1 MIKLSA
7 REISLIVNG
16 SLHGDENIMVT
27 QAPVFD
33 SRKAKSGSLFLA
45 LVGENTDGHNF
56 CPDAFTNGAALALT
70 TKVVDQ
76 PCVVVSDV
84 MQAVADLAKFTRVQ
98 LANLTVIG
106 ITGSQGK
113 TTTKDLLNY
122 ILSSVGE
129 TVAPIGSFNNELGVP
144 LTILECSE
152 QTKYCIVEMGARHIG
167 DISALCEIAK
177 PKIGAV
183 LKVGNAHIGE
193 FGSREAIAQA
203 KSELIS
209 SLGSGGI
216 AVLGTYDQFT
226 PAMKVADGVSVLTFG
241 ERSDCSVRAADVE
254 IREGRPHFDLVTKS
268 GRAAVGMRLVG
279 IHQIPNALAAA
290 AISSALGL
298 SVDQIAGALSMAE
311 LASKW
316 RMEIFELDGR
326 LMINDSYNAN
336 PESMAAA
343 LRTLALFAQE
353 RGGSSWA
360 VLGKM
365 HELGPSEN
373 ADHAAI
379 GKLVS
384 DLAIDHLLTVSMPA
398 YSQGITADS
407 ETKVHELSDK
417 NSVVTLLN
425 AMQSGDVLLV
435 KASRAE
441 HFEEI
446 AQEVVA
452 NWQTESGKKDDE

>member
-1 MIKLSA
+1 MIKLTA

-16 SLHGDENIMVT
+16 TLHGDENIMVT
-27 QAPVFD
+27 QAPAFD
-33 SRKAKSGSLFLA
+33 SRQAQAGSLFLA
-45 LVGENTDGHNF
+45 LVGENTDGHNY
-56 CPDAFTNGAALALT
+56 CSGAFSNGAVLALT
-70 TKVVDQ
+70 TKVVEQ
-76 PCVVVSDV
+76 PCVVVADV
-84 MQAVADLAKFTRVQ
+84 MQAVADLAKFVRVQ
-98 LANLTVIG
+98 LSNLTVIG

-129 TVAPIGSFNNELGVP
+129 TIAPKGSFNNELGVP
-144 LTILECSE
+144 LTILECNE
-152 QTKYCIVEMGARHIG
+152 QTKFCILEMGARHIG

-203 KSELIS
+203 KSELVA
-209 SLGSGGI
+209 SLVSGGI
-216 AVLGTYDQFT
+216 AILGTYDQFT
-226 PAMKVADGVSVLTFG
+226 PNMKVAEGVEVLTFG
-241 ERSDCSVRAADVE
+241 ERNDCNVRAADVE

-279 IHQIPNALAAA
+279 LHQIPNALAAA

-316 RMEIFELDGR
+316 RMEIFESNGR
-326 LMINDSYNAN
+326 LLINDSYNAN

-373 ADHAAI
+373 ADHIAI

-384 DLAIDHLLTVSMPA
+384 DLGIDQLLTVSMPA
-398 YSQGITADS
+398 YGQGVTSDS
-407 ETKVHELSDK
+407 ETTVHEFNDK
-417 NSVVTLLN
+417 SSVVSLLSQ
-425 AMQSGDVLLV
+425 MQSGDVLMV

-446 AQEVVA
+446 AQEVAA
-452 NWQTESGKKDDE
+452 NWQTDAGKKDDE

>member
-33 SRKAKSGSLFLA
+33 SRQAKAGSLFLA
-45 LVGENTDGHNF
+45 LIGENTDGHNF
-56 CPDAFTNGAALALT
+56 CADAFSNGAVLALT
-70 TKVVDQ
+70 TQVIEQ

-84 MQAVADLAKFTRVQ
+84 LQAVADLAKFVRVQ
-98 LANLTVIG
+98 LADLTVIG

-122 ILSSVGE
+122 ILSSAGE
-129 TVAPIGSFNNELGVP
+129 TVAPKGSFNNELGVP
-144 LTILECSE
+144 LTILECNE

-167 DISALCEIAK
+167 DIASLCEIAK
-177 PKIGAV
+177 PNIGAV

-203 KSELIS
+203 KSELIT
-209 SLGSGGI
+209 SLGSGGTAI
-216 AVLGTYDQFT
+216 LGTYDQFT
-226 PAMKVADGVSVLTFG
+226 PAMKVADGVAVLTFG
-241 ERSDCSVRAADVE
+241 ERSDCNVRAADVE

-279 IHQIPNALAAA
+279 LHQIPNALAAA

-316 RMEIFELDGR
+316 RMEIFELNGR

-373 ADHAAI
+373 SDHVAI

-384 DLAIDHLLTVSMPA
+384 DLGIDQLLTVSMPA
-398 YSQGITADS
+398 YSHGVASDS
-407 ETKVHELSDK
+407 DTKVHDLDDK
-417 NSVVTLLN
+417 NLVVALLKE
-425 AMQSGDVLLV
+425 MQSGDVLLV

-446 AQEVVA
+446 AQEVA
-452 NWQTESGKKDDE
+452 TNWQTDAGKKDDE

>member
-16 SLHGDENIMVT
+16 TLHGDENIMVT

-33 SRKAKSGSLFLA
+33 SRQAKAGSLFLA
-45 LVGENTDGHNF
+45 LVGENSDGHNY
-56 CPDAFTNGAALALT
+56 CSDAFANGAVLALT
-70 TKVVDQ
+70 TKVVAG
-76 PCVVVSDV
+76 PCVVVADV
-84 MQAVADLAKFTRVQ
+84 MQAIADLAKFVRVQ
-98 LANLTVIG
+98 LNDLTVIG

-129 TVAPIGSFNNELGVP
+129 TIAPKGSFNNELGVP
-144 LTILECSE
+144 LTILECNE
-152 QTKYCIVEMGARHIG
+152 KTKFCILEMGARHIG
-167 DISALCEIAK
+167 DISVLCEIAK

-193 FGSREAIAQA
+193 FGSREAIALA
-203 KSELIS
+203 KSELVT
-209 SLGSGGI
+209 SLTSGGI
-216 AVLGTYDQFT
+216 AILGTYDQFT
-226 PAMKVADGVSVLTFG
+226 PAMKVAEGVEVLTFG
-241 ERSDCSVRAADVE
+241 ERSDCNVRAADVE

-279 IHQIPNALAAA
+279 LHQIPNALAAA

-311 LASKW
+311 LTSKW
-316 RMEIFELDGR
+316 RMEIFELNGR

-373 ADHAAI
+373 ADHVAI

-384 DLAIDHLLTVSMPA
+384 DLGIDQLLTVSMPA
-398 YSQGITADS
+398 YGQGVSSDS
-407 ETKVHELSDK
+407 ETTVHEFNEKS
-417 NSVVTLLN
+417 SVVSLLN
-425 AMQSGDVLLV
+425 QMQSGDVLMV

-446 AQEVVA
+446 AQEVAA
-452 NWQTESGKKDDE
+452 NWQTDAGKKDDE

>member
-1 MIKLSA
+1 MINLSA

-27 QAPVFD
+27 EPPVFD
-33 SRKAKSGSLFLA
+33 SRKAKTGSLFLA
-45 LVGENTDGHNF
+45 LVGENTDGHNY
-56 CPDAFTNGAALALT
+56 CADAFANGAVLALT
-70 TKVVDQ
+70 TQVIDQ

-84 MQAVADLAKFTRVQ
+84 MQALADLAKFARVQ
-98 LANLTVIG
+98 LDNLTVIG

-129 TVAPIGSFNNELGVP
+129 TVAPVGSFNNELGVP
-144 LTILECSE
+144 LTILECNE

-177 PKIGAV
+177 PNIGVV

-203 KSELIS
+203 KSELIT
-209 SLGSGGI
+209 SLFSGGTAI
-216 AVLGTYDQFT
+216 LGTYDQFT
-226 PAMKVADGVSVLTFG
+226 PAMKVANGIEVLTFG
-241 ERSDCSVRAADVE
+241 ERSDCNVRAADVE

-316 RMEIFELDGR
+316 RMEIFELNGR

-365 HELGPSEN
+365 HELGSSEKS
-373 ADHAAI
+373 DHAAI

-384 DLAIDHLLTVSMPA
+384 DLGIDHLLTVSISS
-398 YSQGITADS
+398 YSQGVPINS
-407 ETKVHELSDK
+407 ETKVHELDDK
-417 NSVVTLLN
+417 NSVVSLLN
-425 AMQSGDVLLV
+425 QMQSGDVLLV

-446 AQEVVA
+446 AQEVAA
-452 NWQTESGKKDDE
+452 NWQTEARKKDDE

>member
-16 SLHGDENIMVT
+16 SLHGDENIAVS

-33 SRKAKSGSLFLA
+33 SRQAKSGSLFLA
-45 LVGENTDGHNF
+45 LIGENTDGHNY
-56 CPDAFTNGAALALT
+56 CEAAFENGAVLAIT
-70 TKVVDQ
+70 TRIVEQ

-84 MQAVADLAKFTRVQ
+84 MQAVADLAKFVRVQ
-98 LANLTVIG
+98 LTNLTVIG

-122 ILSSVGE
+122 ILSSVDQ
-129 TVAPIGSFNNELGVP
+129 TVAPVGSFNNELGVP

-167 DISALCEIAK
+167 DIAALCEIAK
-177 PKIGAV
+177 PEIGAV

-193 FGSREAIAQA
+193 FGSREAISQA
-203 KSELIS
+203 KSELVS
-209 SLGSGGI
+209 SLTNGGT
-216 AVLGTYDQFT
+216 AVLGTYDQYT
-226 PAMKVADGVSVLTFG
+226 PLMKVAAGVAVLKFG
-241 ERSDCSVRAADVE
+241 EQSNCDVRAADIE
-254 IREGRPHFDLVTKS
+254 IREGRPHFDLVTKN
-268 GRAAVGMRLVG
+268 GRAAVGLRLVG
-279 IHQIPNALAAA
+279 LHQIPNALAAA
-290 AISSALGL
+290 AIASALGL

-316 RMEIFELDGR
+316 RMEIFEADDKL
-326 LMINDSYNAN
+326 LINDSYNAN

-353 RGGSSWA
+353 RGGSAWA
-360 VLGKM
+360 VLGLM
-365 HELGPSEN
+365 HELGPSGES
-373 ADHAAI
+373 DHIAI

-384 DLAIDHLLTVSMPA
+384 ELGIDHLVSLTTTA
-398 YSQGITADS
+398 YGRGVESGST
-407 ETKVHELSDK
+407 TKVHELIDK
-417 NSVVTLLN
+417 SSILALLGQ
-425 AMQSGDVLLV
+425 MQSGDVLLV

-446 AQEVVA
+446 AQEIVA
-452 NWQTESGKKDDE
+452 NWQTEAGKKDEK

>member
-1 MIKLSA
+1 MLKLTA

-16 SLHGDENIMVT
+16 SLHGDENILVT
-27 QAPVFD
+27 EAPVFD
-33 SRKAKSGSLFLA
+33 SRQAKVGSLFLA
-45 LVGENTDGHNF
+45 LVGDNSDGHIF
-56 CPDAFTNGAALALT
+56 CPAAFANGAVLAIT
-70 TKVVDQ
+70 TQVVDQ
-76 PCVVVSDV
+76 PCVVVSNV
-84 MQAVADLAKFTRVQ
+84 MQAVADLAKFVRVQ
-98 LANLTVIG
+98 LDQLTVIG

-129 TVAPIGSFNNELGVP
+129 TVAPKGSFNNELGVP
-144 LTILECSE
+144 ITILECNE
-152 QTKYCIVEMGARHIG
+152 KTKYCIVEMGARHVG
-167 DISALCEIAK
+167 DIAALCDIAK
-177 PKIGAV
+177 PNIGAV

-193 FGSREAIAQA
+193 FGSRELIAQA

-209 SLGSGGI
+209 SLEIGGT

-226 PAMKVADGVSVLTFG
+226 PTMKAAIGVEVITFG
-241 ERSDCSVRAADVE
+241 ERSDCNVRAADVE

-279 IHQIPNALAAA
+279 LHQIPNALAAA

-316 RMEIFELDGR
+316 RMEISEINGR

-336 PESMAAA
+336 PESMSAA

-353 RGGSSWA
+353 RGGASWA

-365 HELGPSEN
+365 HELGVTEN

-379 GKLVS
+379 GELVS
-384 DLAIDHLLTVSMPA
+384 DLAIDNLVSVSAPWYGQGVPA
-398 YSQGITADS
+398 NS
-407 ETKVHELSDK
+407 ETKVHELFDK
-417 NSVVTLLN
+417 SSALSLLTQL
-425 AMQSGDVLLV
+425 QSGDVLLV

-446 AQEVVA
+446 ALEVVA
-452 NWQTESGKKDDE
+452 NWQTEAGTKDDE

>member
-27 QAPVFD
+27 QPPVFD
-33 SRKAKSGSLFLA
+33 SRKAKTGSLFLA

-56 CPDAFTNGAALALT
+56 CSDAFTNGAVLALT
-70 TKVVDQ
+70 TQVIDQ
-76 PCVVVSDV
+76 PCVVVTDV
-84 MQAVADLAKFTRVQ
+84 MQAVADLAKFARVQ
-98 LANLTVIG
+98 LENLTVIG

-129 TVAPIGSFNNELGVP
+129 TVAPVGSFNNELGVP
-144 LTILECSE
+144 LTILECNE

-203 KSELIS
+203 KSELIT
-209 SLGSGGI
+209 SLASGGT

-226 PAMKVADGVSVLTFG
+226 PAMKVADGVAVLTFG
-241 ERSDCSVRAADVE
+241 ERSDCNVRAADVE

-279 IHQIPNALAAA
+279 LHQIPNALAAA

-343 LRTLALFAQE
+343 LRTLALYAQE

-365 HELGPSEN
+365 HELGPSEKS
-373 ADHAAI
+373 DHATI

-384 DLAIDHLLTVSMPA
+384 DLGVDHLLTVSMPA
-398 YSQGITADS
+398 YSQGVPSKS
-407 ETKVHELSDK
+407 ETKVHELDDK
-417 NSVVTLLN
+417 NSVVSLLN
-425 AMQSGDVLLV
+425 QMQSGDVLLL

-446 AQEVVA
+446 ALEVAA
-452 NWQTESGKKDDE
+452 NWQTEARKKDDE

>member
-33 SRKAKSGSLFLA
+33 SRQAKAGSLFLA
-45 LVGENTDGHNF
+45 LIGENTDGHNF
-56 CPDAFTNGAALALT
+56 CSDAFSNGAVLALT
-70 TKVVDQ
+70 TQVVEQ

-84 MQAVADLAKFTRVQ
+84 MQAVADLAKFVRVQ
-98 LANLTVIG
+98 LADLMVIG

-122 ILSSVGE
+122 ILSSAGE
-129 TVAPIGSFNNELGVP
+129 TIAPKGSFNNELGVP
-144 LTILECSE
+144 LTILECNQ

-167 DISALCEIAK
+167 DIATLCEIAK
-177 PKIGAV
+177 PNIGAV

-203 KSELIS
+203 KSELIT
-209 SLGSGGI
+209 SLGSGGTAI
-216 AVLGTYDQFT
+216 LGTYDQFT
-226 PAMKVADGVSVLTFG
+226 PAMKVADGVAVLTFG
-241 ERSDCSVRAADVE
+241 ERSDCNVRAADVE

-279 IHQIPNALAAA
+279 LHQIPNALAAA

-316 RMEIFELDGR
+316 RMEIFELNGR

-373 ADHAAI
+373 SDHVAI

-384 DLAIDHLLTVSMPA
+384 DLGIDQLLTVSMPA
-398 YSQGITADS
+398 YSHGVASDS
-407 ETKVHELSDK
+407 DTKVHDLDDK
-417 NSVVTLLN
+417 NLVVALLKE
-425 AMQSGDVLLV
+425 MQSGDVLLV

-446 AQEVVA
+446 ALEVAA
-452 NWQTESGKKDDE
+452 NWQTDAGKKDDE

>member
-1 MIKLSA
+1 MIKLTA

-16 SLHGDENIMVT
+16 SLHGDENILVT
-27 QAPVFD
+27 EAPVFD
-33 SRKAKSGSLFLA
+33 SRRAQAGSLFLA
-45 LVGENTDGHNF
+45 LIGENTDGHNF
-56 CPDAFTNGAALALT
+56 ISDAFGNGAVLALT

-84 MQAVADLAKFTRVQ
+84 MQALSDLAKFVRVQ
-98 LANLTVIG
+98 LSQLKVIG

-113 TTTKDLLNY
+113 TTTKDLLNF
-122 ILSSVGE
+122 ILSSVDE
-129 TVAPIGSFNNELGVP
+129 TVAPVGSFNNELGVP
-144 LTILECSE
+144 LTILQCNEK
-152 QTKYCIVEMGARHIG
+152 TKYCIVEMGARHIG
-167 DISALCEIAK
+167 DIAALCEIAK
-177 PKIGAV
+177 PHIGAV
-183 LKVGNAHIGE
+183 LKVGNAHLGE

-203 KSELIS
+203 KSELITA
-209 SLGSGGI
+209 LNSGGT

-226 PAMKVADGVSVLTFG
+226 SAMQVAEGVTVITFG
-241 ERSDCSVRAADVE
+241 ERSDCNVRAADVE
-254 IREGRPHFDLVTKS
+254 IREGRPHFDLVTKD

-279 IHQIPNALAAA
+279 LHQIPNALAAA

-298 SVDQIAGALSMAE
+298 SGQQIAGALSMAE

-316 RMEIFELDGR
+316 RMEIFEANDR

-353 RGGSSWA
+353 RGGSAWA

-365 HELGPSEN
+365 HELGPSEKS
-373 ADHAAI
+373 DHAAI

-384 DLAIDHLLTVSMPA
+384 DLGIDHLVTVSMPA
-398 YSQGITADS
+398 YATGLSGKS
-407 ETKVHELSDK
+407 ETKVHELSSKSDALL
-417 NSVVTLLN
+417 LLN
-425 AMQSGDVLLV
+425 EIQAGDVLLV

-446 AQEVVA
+446 AEEVVN
-452 NWQTESGKKDDE
+452 NWQTGAGKKDEE

>member
-16 SLHGDENIMVT
+16 SLHGDENILVT

-45 LVGENTDGHNF
+45 LVGENTDGHNY
-56 CPDAFTNGAALALT
+56 CSDAFANGAVLALT
-70 TKVVDQ
+70 TKVIDQ

-84 MQAVADLAKFTRVQ
+84 MQAVADLAKFARVQ
-98 LANLTVIG
+98 LTSLTVIG

-129 TVAPIGSFNNELGVP
+129 TVAPVGSFNNELGVP
-144 LTILECSE
+144 LTILECNE

-203 KSELIS
+203 KSELVS

-241 ERSDCSVRAADVE
+241 ERSDCNVRAADVE

-279 IHQIPNALAAA
+279 LHQIPNALAAA

-336 PESMAAA
+336 PESTAAA

-379 GKLVS
+379 GQLVS

-398 YSQGITADS
+398 YSQGVPVNS
-407 ETKVHELSDK
+407 ETKVHELNDK

-425 AMQSGDVLLV
+425 QMQSGDVLLV

-446 AQEVVA
+446 AQEVMA

>member
-16 SLHGDENIMVT
+16 SLHGDENILVT

-45 LVGENTDGHNF
+45 LVGENTDGHNYYS
-56 CPDAFTNGAALALT
+56 DAFANGAVLALT
-70 TKVVDQ
+70 TKVIDQ
-76 PCVVVSDV
+76 PCVLVSDV
-84 MQAVADLAKFTRVQ
+84 MQAVADLAKFARVQ
-98 LANLTVIG
+98 LTSLTVIG

-129 TVAPIGSFNNELGVP
+129 TVAPVGSFNNELGVP
-144 LTILECSE
+144 LTILECNE

-203 KSELIS
+203 KSELVS

-241 ERSDCSVRAADVE
+241 ERSDCNVRAADVE

-279 IHQIPNALAAA
+279 LHQIPNALAAA

-379 GKLVS
+379 GQLVS

-398 YSQGITADS
+398 YSQGVPVNS
-407 ETKVHELSDK
+407 ETKVHELNDK

-425 AMQSGDVLLV
+425 QMQSGDVLLV

-446 AQEVVA
+446 AQEVMA

>member
-16 SLHGDENIMVT
+16 SLHGDENLMVT
-27 QAPVFD
+27 NPPVFD
-33 SRKAKSGSLFLA
+33 SRKAKAGSLFLA
-45 LVGENTDGHNF
+45 LVGENTDGHKF
-56 CPDAFTNGAALALT
+56 SADAFANGAVLALT
-70 TKVVDQ
+70 TQVIDQ
-76 PCVVVSDV
+76 PCVVVSNV
-84 MQAVADLAKFTRVQ
+84 MQAVADLAKFVRVQ
-98 LANLTVIG
+98 LTNLTVIG

-122 ILSSVGE
+122 ILSSLGE
-129 TVAPIGSFNNELGVP
+129 TVAPVGSFNNELGVP
-144 LTILECSE
+144 LTILECNES
-152 QTKYCIVEMGARHIG
+152 TKYCIVEMGARHVG

-177 PKIGAV
+177 PDIGAV
-183 LKVGNAHIGE
+183 LKVGNAHVGE

-203 KSELIS
+203 KSELVT
-209 SLGSGGI
+209 SLVSGGTAI
-216 AVLGTYDQFT
+216 LGTYDQFT
-226 PAMKVADGVSVLTFG
+226 PAMRVADGVAVLTFG
-241 ERSDCSVRAADVE
+241 ERSDCNVRAADVE

-279 IHQIPNALAAA
+279 LHQIPNALAAA

-316 RMEIFELDGR
+316 RMEIFELDGK

-365 HELGPSEN
+365 HELGATEN
-373 ADHAAI
+373 SDHAAI
-379 GKLVS
+379 GELVS
-384 DLAIDHLLTVSMPA
+384 DLAIDHLVTVSMTA
-398 YSQGITADS
+398 YGQGVPRDS
-407 ETKVHELSDK
+407 ETKVHELLQKDL
-417 NSVVTLLN
+417 VVKLLN
-425 AMQSGDVLLV
+425 QMQSGDVLLV

-446 AQEVVA
+446 AQEVAA
-452 NWQTESGKKDDE
+452 NWQTEARKKDDE

>member
-56 CPDAFTNGAALALT
+56 CSDAFSNGAVLALT
-70 TKVVDQ
+70 TKEVDQ

-129 TVAPIGSFNNELGVP
+129 TVAPVGSFNNELGVP
-144 LTILECSE
+144 LTILECNE

-209 SLGSGGI
+209 SLGSGGV

-279 IHQIPNALAAA
+279 LHQIPNALAAA

-353 RGGSSWA
+353 RGGSAWA

>member
-56 CPDAFTNGAALALT
+56 CSDAFTNGAALALT

-129 TVAPIGSFNNELGVP
+129 TVAPVGSFNNELGVP
-144 LTILECSE
+144 LTILECNE

-279 IHQIPNALAAA
+279 LHQIPNALAAA
-290 AISSALGL
+290 AISNALGL

-353 RGGSSWA
+353 RGGSAWA

>member
-70 TKVVDQ
+70 NKVVDQ

-129 TVAPIGSFNNELGVP
+129 TVAPVGSFNNELGVP
-144 LTILECSE
+144 LTILECNE

-279 IHQIPNALAAA
+279 LHQIPNALAAA

-353 RGGSSWA
+353 RGGSAWA

>member
-56 CPDAFTNGAALALT
+56 CSDAFTNGAALALT

-279 IHQIPNALAAA
+279 LHQIPNALAAA

-373 ADHAAI
+373 ADHAAF
-379 GKLVS
+379 GQLVS
-384 DLAIDHLLTVSMPA
+384 DLAIDHLLTVSMPS
-398 YSQGITADS
+398 YSQGVPVDS
-407 ETKVHELSDK
+407 ETKVHELIDK

-425 AMQSGDVLLV
+425 QMQSGDVLLV

-446 AQEVVA
+446 AQEVVV

>member
-1 MIKLSA
+1 MIKLTA

-45 LVGENTDGHNF
+45 LVGENADGHNF
-56 CPDAFTNGAALALT
+56 CSDAFSNGAALALT

-84 MQAVADLAKFTRVQ
+84 MQAVADLAKFARVQ

-129 TVAPIGSFNNELGVP
+129 TVAPVGSFNNELGVP
-144 LTILECSE
+144 LTILECNE

-203 KSELIS
+203 KSELVT
-209 SLGSGGI
+209 SLSSGGI

-268 GRAAVGMRLVG
+268 GRAAVGMRLIG
-279 IHQIPNALAAA
+279 LHQIPNALAAA

-379 GKLVS
+379 GQLVS

-398 YSQGITADS
+398 YSQGVPVDS
-407 ETKVHELSDK
+407 ETKVHQLNDM

-425 AMQSGDVLLV
+425 QMQSGDVLLV

-446 AQEVVA
+446 ALEVVV

>member
-129 TVAPIGSFNNELGVP
+129 TVAPVGSFNNELGVP
-144 LTILECSE
+144 LTILECNE

-279 IHQIPNALAAA
+279 LHQIPNALAAA

-353 RGGSSWA
+353 RGGSAWA

>member
-7 REISLIVNG
+7 LEISLIVNG
-16 SLHGDENIMVT
+16 TLHGDENIMVT

-33 SRKAKSGSLFLA
+33 SRQAKAGSIFLA
-45 LVGENTDGHNF
+45 LVGENSDGHSY
-56 CPDAFTNGAALALT
+56 CSDAFSNGAVLALT
-70 TKVVDQ
+70 TKVVEE
-76 PCVVVSDV
+76 PCVVVADV
-84 MQAVADLAKFTRVQ
+84 MQAIADLAKFVRVQ
-98 LANLTVIG
+98 LNDLTVIG

-129 TVAPIGSFNNELGVP
+129 TIAPKGSFNNELGVP
-144 LTILECSE
+144 LTILECNE
-152 QTKYCIVEMGARHIG
+152 KTKFCILEMGARHIG
-167 DISALCEIAK
+167 DISVLCEIAK

-193 FGSREAIAQA
+193 FGSREAIALA
-203 KSELIS
+203 KSELVT
-209 SLGSGGI
+209 SLTSGGI
-216 AVLGTYDQFT
+216 AILGTYDQFT
-226 PAMKVADGVSVLTFG
+226 PAMKVAEGVEVLTFG
-241 ERSDCSVRAADVE
+241 ERSDCNVRAADVE

-279 IHQIPNALAAA
+279 LHQIPNALAAA

-316 RMEIFELDGR
+316 RMEIFELNGR

-373 ADHAAI
+373 EDHVAI

-384 DLAIDHLLTVSMPA
+384 DLGIDQLLTVSMPA
-398 YSQGITADS
+398 YGQGVSSDS
-407 ETKVHELSDK
+407 ETTVHDFSDK
-417 NSVVTLLN
+417 SSVVSLLN
-425 AMQSGDVLLV
+425 QMQSGDVLMV

-446 AQEVVA
+446 AQEVAA
-452 NWQTESGKKDDE
+452 NWQTDAGKKDDE

>member
-56 CPDAFTNGAALALT
+56 CSDAFANGAVLALT

-129 TVAPIGSFNNELGVP
+129 TVAPVGSFNNELGVP
-144 LTILECSE
+144 LTILECNE

-226 PAMKVADGVSVLTFG
+226 PAMQVAEGVTVITFG
-241 ERSDCSVRAADVE
+241 ERSDCDVRAADVE

-279 IHQIPNALAAA
+279 LHQIPNALAAA

-353 RGGSSWA
+353 RGGSAWA

>member
-33 SRKAKSGSLFLA
+33 SRQAKAGSLFLA
-45 LVGENTDGHNF
+45 LMGENTDGHNF
-56 CPDAFTNGAALALT
+56 SSDAFSNGAVLALT
-70 TKVVDQ
+70 TQVVEQ
-76 PCVVVSDV
+76 PCVVVSNV
-84 MQAVADLAKFTRVQ
+84 MQAVADLAKFVRVQ
-98 LANLTVIG
+98 LADLTVIG

-122 ILSSVGE
+122 ILSSAGE
-129 TVAPIGSFNNELGVP
+129 TVAPKGSFNNELGVP
-144 LTILECSE
+144 LTILECNQ

-167 DISALCEIAK
+167 DIATLCEIAK
-177 PKIGAV
+177 PNIGAV

-203 KSELIS
+203 KSELIT
-209 SLGSGGI
+209 SLGSGGTAI
-216 AVLGTYDQFT
+216 LGTYDQFT
-226 PAMKVADGVSVLTFG
+226 PAMKVADGVAVLTFG
-241 ERSDCSVRAADVE
+241 ERSDCNVRAADVE

-279 IHQIPNALAAA
+279 LHQIPNALAAA

-316 RMEIFELDGR
+316 RMEIFELNGR

-373 ADHAAI
+373 TDHVAI

-384 DLAIDHLLTVSMPA
+384 DLGIDQLLTVSMPA
-398 YSQGITADS
+398 YGHGVASDS
-407 ETKVHELSDK
+407 DTKVHELDEK
-417 NSVVTLLN
+417 NSVVELLN
-425 AMQSGDVLLV
+425 EMQSGDVLLV

-446 AQEVVA
+446 AQEVA
-452 NWQTESGKKDDE
+452 TNWQTDAGKKDDE

>member
-16 SLHGDENIMVT
+16 TLHGDENIMVT

-33 SRKAKSGSLFLA
+33 SRQAKAGSIFLA
-45 LVGENTDGHNF
+45 LVGENSDGHNY
-56 CPDAFTNGAALALT
+56 CSDAFSNGAVLALT
-70 TKVVDQ
+70 TKVVEE
-76 PCVVVSDV
+76 PCVVVADV
-84 MQAVADLAKFTRVQ
+84 MQAIADLAKFVRVQ
-98 LANLTVIG
+98 LNDLTVIG

-129 TVAPIGSFNNELGVP
+129 TIAPKGSFNNELGVP
-144 LTILECSE
+144 LTILECNE
-152 QTKYCIVEMGARHIG
+152 KTKYCILEMGARHIG
-167 DISALCEIAK
+167 DISVLCEIAK

-193 FGSREAIAQA
+193 FGSREAIALA
-203 KSELIS
+203 KSELVT
-209 SLGSGGI
+209 SLTSGGI
-216 AVLGTYDQFT
+216 AILGTYDQFT
-226 PAMKVADGVSVLTFG
+226 PAMKVAEGVEVLTFG
-241 ERSDCSVRAADVE
+241 ERSDCNVRAADVE

-279 IHQIPNALAAA
+279 LHQIPNALAAA

-316 RMEIFELDGR
+316 RMEIFELNGR

-373 ADHAAI
+373 QDHVAI

-384 DLAIDHLLTVSMPA
+384 DLGIDQLLTVSMPA
-398 YSQGITADS
+398 YGQGVSRES
-407 ETKVHELSDK
+407 ETTVHEFKEKS
-417 NSVVTLLN
+417 SVVSLLN
-425 AMQSGDVLLV
+425 QMQSGDVLMV

-446 AQEVVA
+446 AQEVAA
-452 NWQTESGKKDDE
+452 NWQTDAGKKDDE

>member
-16 SLHGDENIMVT
+16 TLHGDENIMVT

-33 SRKAKSGSLFLA
+33 SRQAKAGSIFLA
-45 LVGENTDGHNF
+45 LVGENSDGHKY
-56 CPDAFTNGAALALT
+56 CSDAFANGAVLALT
-70 TKVVDQ
+70 TKVVEE
-76 PCVVVSDV
+76 PCVVVADV
-84 MQAVADLAKFTRVQ
+84 MQAIADLAKFVRVQ
-98 LANLTVIG
+98 LNDLTVIG

-129 TVAPIGSFNNELGVP
+129 TIAPKGSFNNELGVP
-144 LTILECSE
+144 LTILECNE
-152 QTKYCIVEMGARHIG
+152 KTKYCILEMGARHIG
-167 DISALCEIAK
+167 DISVLCEIAK

-193 FGSREAIAQA
+193 FGSREAIALA
-203 KSELIS
+203 KSELVT
-209 SLGSGGI
+209 SLASGGI
-216 AVLGTYDQFT
+216 AILGTYDQFT
-226 PAMKVADGVSVLTFG
+226 PAMKVAEGVEVLTFG
-241 ERSDCSVRAADVE
+241 ERSDCNVRAADVE

-279 IHQIPNALAAA
+279 LHQIPNALAAA

-316 RMEIFELDGR
+316 RMEIFELNGR

-373 ADHAAI
+373 EDHVAI

-384 DLAIDHLLTVSMPA
+384 DLGIDQLLTVSMPA
-398 YSQGITADS
+398 YGQGVSRDS
-407 ETKVHELSDK
+407 ETTVHEFKEKS
-417 NSVVTLLN
+417 SVVSLLN
-425 AMQSGDVLLV
+425 QMQSGDVLMV

-446 AQEVVA
+446 AQEVAA
-452 NWQTESGKKDDE
+452 NWQTYAGKKDDE

>member
-16 SLHGDENIMVT
+16 SLHGDENILVT

-45 LVGENTDGHNF
+45 LVGENTDGHNYYS
-56 CPDAFTNGAALALT
+56 DAFANGAVLALT
-70 TKVVDQ
+70 TKVIDQ

-84 MQAVADLAKFTRVQ
+84 MQAVADLAKFARVQ
-98 LANLTVIG
+98 LTNLTVIG

-129 TVAPIGSFNNELGVP
+129 TVAPVGSFNNELGVP
-144 LTILECSE
+144 LTILECNE

-203 KSELIS
+203 KSELVS

-241 ERSDCSVRAADVE
+241 ERSDCNVRAADVE

-279 IHQIPNALAAA
+279 LHQIPNALAAA

-379 GKLVS
+379 GQLVS

-398 YSQGITADS
+398 YSQGVPVNS
-407 ETKVHELSDK
+407 ETKVHELNDK

-425 AMQSGDVLLV
+425 QMQSGDVLLV

-446 AQEVVA
+446 AQEVMA

>member
-16 SLHGDENIMVT
+16 SLHGDENILVT

-45 LVGENTDGHNF
+45 LVGENTDGHNY
-56 CPDAFTNGAALALT
+56 CSDAFANGAVLALT
-70 TKVVDQ
+70 TKVIDQ

-84 MQAVADLAKFTRVQ
+84 MQAVADLAKFARVQ
-98 LANLTVIG
+98 LTNLTVIG

-129 TVAPIGSFNNELGVP
+129 TVAPVGSFNNELGVP
-144 LTILECSE
+144 LTILECNE

-203 KSELIS
+203 KSELVS

-241 ERSDCSVRAADVE
+241 ERSDCNVRAADVE

-279 IHQIPNALAAA
+279 LHQIPNALAAA

-379 GKLVS
+379 GQLVS

-398 YSQGITADS
+398 YSQGVPVNS
-407 ETKVHELSDK
+407 ETKVHELNDK

-425 AMQSGDVLLV
+425 QMQSGDVLLV

-446 AQEVVA
+446 AQEVMA

>member
-33 SRKAKSGSLFLA
+33 SRQARAGSLFLA
-45 LVGENTDGHNF
+45 LMGENTDGHNF
-56 CPDAFTNGAALALT
+56 CSDAFSNGAVLALT
-70 TKVVDQ
+70 NQVVGQ

-84 MQAVADLAKFTRVQ
+84 MQAVADLAKFVRVQ
-98 LANLTVIG
+98 LAGLTVIG

-122 ILSSVGE
+122 ILSSAGE
-129 TVAPIGSFNNELGVP
+129 TVAPKGSFNNELGVP
-144 LTILECSE
+144 LTILECNE

-167 DISALCEIAK
+167 DIASLCEIAK
-177 PKIGAV
+177 PSIGAV

-203 KSELIS
+203 KSELIT
-209 SLGSGGI
+209 SLGSGGTAI
-216 AVLGTYDQFT
+216 LGTYDQFT
-226 PAMKVADGVSVLTFG
+226 PAMKVADGVAVLTFG
-241 ERSDCSVRAADVE
+241 ERSDCNVRAADVE

-279 IHQIPNALAAA
+279 LHQIPNALAAA

-316 RMEIFELDGR
+316 RMEIFELNGR

-373 ADHAAI
+373 TDHVAI

-384 DLAIDHLLTVSMPA
+384 DLGIDQLLTVSMPA
-398 YSQGITADS
+398 YGHGLESDS
-407 ETKVHELSDK
+407 DTKVHELDEK
-417 NSVVTLLN
+417 NSVVALLKE
-425 AMQSGDVLLV
+425 MQSGDVLLV

-446 AQEVVA
+446 AQEVAA
-452 NWQTESGKKDDE
+452 NWQTEAGKKDDE

>member
-33 SRKAKSGSLFLA
+33 SRQAKAGSLFLA
-45 LVGENTDGHNF
+45 LIGENTDGHNF
-56 CPDAFTNGAALALT
+56 CADAFSNGAVLALT
-70 TKVVDQ
+70 TQVIEQ

-84 MQAVADLAKFTRVQ
+84 LQAVADLAKFVRVQ
-98 LANLTVIG
+98 LADLTVIG

-122 ILSSVGE
+122 ILSSAGE
-129 TVAPIGSFNNELGVP
+129 TVAPKGSFNNELGVP
-144 LTILECSE
+144 LTILECNE

-167 DISALCEIAK
+167 DIASLCEIAK
-177 PKIGAV
+177 PNIGAV

-203 KSELIS
+203 KSELIT
-209 SLGSGGI
+209 SLGSGGTAI
-216 AVLGTYDQFT
+216 LGTYDQFT
-226 PAMKVADGVSVLTFG
+226 PAMKVADGVAVLTFG
-241 ERSDCSVRAADVE
+241 ERSDCNVRAADVE

-279 IHQIPNALAAA
+279 LHQIPNALAAA

-316 RMEIFELDGR
+316 RMEIFELNGR

-373 ADHAAI
+373 SDHVAI

-384 DLAIDHLLTVSMPA
+384 DLGIDQLLTVSMPA
-398 YSQGITADS
+398 YSHGVASDS
-407 ETKVHELSDK
+407 DTKVHDLDDK
-417 NSVVTLLN
+417 NLVVALLKE
-425 AMQSGDVLLV
+425 MQSGDVLLV

-446 AQEVVA
+446 ALEVAA
-452 NWQTESGKKDDE
+452 NWQTDAGKKDDE

>member
-56 CPDAFTNGAALALT
+56 CSDAFSNGAVLALT
-70 TKVVDQ
+70 TKEVDQ

-129 TVAPIGSFNNELGVP
+129 TVAPVGSFNNELGVP
-144 LTILECSE
+144 LTILECNE

-279 IHQIPNALAAA
+279 LHQIPNALAAA
-290 AISSALGL
+290 AISNALGL

-353 RGGSSWA
+353 RGGSAWA

-379 GKLVS
+379 GQLVS

-398 YSQGITADS
+398 YSQGVPVDS
-407 ETKVHELSDK
+407 ETKVHELNDK

>member
-1 MIKLSA
+1 MINLSA
-7 REISLIVNG
+7 REIALIVNG
-16 SLHGDENIMVT
+16 SLHGDENILVT

-33 SRKAKSGSLFLA
+33 SRRAKPGSLFLA
-45 LVGENTDGHNF
+45 LIGENTDGHNF
-56 CPDAFTNGAALALT
+56 CSDAFANGAVLALT
-70 TKVVDQ
+70 TQVVEQ

-84 MQAVADLAKFTRVQ
+84 MQALTDLAKFVRVQ
-98 LANLTVIG
+98 FMNLKVIG

-113 TTTKDLLNY
+113 TTTKDLLNF

-129 TVAPIGSFNNELGVP
+129 TVAPVGSFNNELGVP
-144 LTILECSE
+144 LTILECTE
-152 QTKYCIVEMGARHIG
+152 KTKYCIIEMGARHIG

-177 PKIGAV
+177 PDIGAV
-183 LKVGNAHIGE
+183 LKVGNAHLGE

-203 KSELIS
+203 KSELVS
-209 SLGSGGI
+209 SLVSGGT

-226 PAMKVADGVSVLTFG
+226 PKMKVAEGVDVLTFG
-241 ERSDCSVRAADVE
+241 ERHDCNVRAADVE
-254 IREGRPHFDLVTKS
+254 IREGRPHFDLVTKT

-279 IHQIPNALAAA
+279 LHQIPNALAAA
-290 AISSALGL
+290 AISSVLGL

-316 RMEIFELDGR
+316 RMEIVEFNDR

-353 RGGSSWA
+353 RGGSAWA

-365 HELGPSEN
+365 HELGPSED
-373 ADHAAI
+373 ADHAEI

-384 DLAIDHLLTVSMPA
+384 ELSIDHLLTVSMPA
-398 YSQGITADS
+398 YGKGISSKSD
-407 ETKVHELSDK
+407 TKVHEFPDK
-417 NSVVTLLN
+417 ESALALLQQ
-425 AMQSGDVLLV
+425 MQPGDVLLV

-446 AQEVVA
+446 AHEIA
-452 NWQTESGKKDDE
+452 KNWQTDAGKKDDE

>member
-45 LVGENTDGHNF
+45 LVGENTDGHKF
-56 CPDAFTNGAALALT
+56 CSDAFANGATLALT

-98 LANLTVIG
+98 LTNLTVIG

-113 TTTKDLLNY
+113 TTTKDLLNC

-129 TVAPIGSFNNELGVP
+129 TVAPVGSFNNELGVP
-144 LTILECSE
+144 LTILECNE

-167 DISALCEIAK
+167 DISALCEIAN

-203 KSELIS
+203 KSELVS

-241 ERSDCSVRAADVE
+241 ERSDCNVRAADVE

-279 IHQIPNALAAA
+279 LHQIPNALAAA

-365 HELGPSEN
+365 HELGASEN

-379 GKLVS
+379 GQLVS

-398 YSQGITADS
+398 YSQGVPVDS
-407 ETKVHELSDK
+407 ETKVHQLNDK
-417 NSVVTLLN
+417 NSVVNLLN
-425 AMQSGDVLLV
+425 QMQSGDVLLV

-446 AQEVVA
+446 AQEVVV